1 MLKIGVLMDEKKD
14 VFNMFLEDGR
24 RAEKVVQS
32 NIDPSSSEEKI
43 VTEIWEEPKIEKK
56 LSKRVVDYKKPLVY
70 KREIEFTDETGEVI
84 ERKIESLEPESK
96 LQLREHLKAQS
107 TESVSA
113 QSVEPYV
120 TREELQGVVS
130 EGLMMLART
139 LKENNLKD
147 PGVEKVSSYQAI
159 LDEKYNPAVASK
171 EEKPL
176 DTKNYGLWAILGTI
190 SSIFIY
196 VTFIM

>member
-1 MLKIGVLMDEKKD
+1 MEEKKD
-14 VFNMFLEDGR
+14 VVNVFLEDGR
-24 RAEKVVQS
+24 RAEKIVQS
-32 NIDPSSSEEKI
+32 NLDPVSSEEKI

-70 KREIEFTDETGEVI
+70 KREIEFVDSSGEVV
-84 ERKIESLEPESK
+84 EKKVESLEPETK
-96 LQLREHLKAQS
+96 LELREHLKAQS
-107 TESVSA
+107 AESVSA
-113 QSVEPYV
+113 QSVDPYV

-147 PGVEKVSSYQAI
+147 PNIDKVSSYQAI
-159 LDEKYNPAVASK
+159 MEEKYAAPAK
-171 EEKPL
+171 ENQPVDL
-176 DTKNYGLWAILGTI
+176 KNTGLWGILGLITAA
-190 SSIFIY
+190 FIY

>member
-1 MLKIGVLMDEKKD
+1 MDEKKD

-24 RAEKVVQS
+24 RAEKVVQE
-32 NIDPSSSEEKI
+32 IYDPSSSEEKI

-70 KREIEFTDETGEVI
+70 KREIEFTDEAGEVI

>member
-1 MLKIGVLMDEKKD
+1 MDEKKD

-84 ERKIESLEPESK
+84 ERKTESLEPESK

-107 TESVSA
+107 VESVSA

-120 TREELQGVVS
+120 TREELQGVVT

-139 LKENNLKD
+139 LKEQDVKTD
-147 PGVEKVSSYQAI
+147 KVSSYQAV
-159 LDEKYNPAVASK
+159 LDQKYAPSPDLK
-171 EEKPL
+171 TEKPL
-176 DTKNYGLWAILGTI
+176 DAKNLGLWAVLGLI
-190 SSIFIY
+190 SAAFMY